1 MLAREPLHVR
11 RGGVDEMIDEADAL
25 GEAQHAVGQAIADV
39 ARNLGRVAQ
48 FDERL
53 EQAHDGRAR
62 QAGFLAPATA
72 IVPCGRRLSASRIAK
87 LRRTGSMAAMPR
99 RYSVIRILST
109 SGPASLARRVYAPPK
124 KKRRGNMFGRR
135 QFGMAA
141 ARRSLAAP
149 AIARAQ
155 KFPSGRVTMVVPFPA
170 GAATDISARVYAER
184 LSALWGQPV
193 VIDNKGGGNGIPAAE
208 VVARAKPDGLTIF
221 ATSAMTQVVN
231 PAIYDKLPYD
241 PIADFEPITR
251 IGTSPFVLLVDRNS
265 PIKTAAELTAKLKAE
280 PGKHNYGAGALPAR
294 VASELYKMAA
304 GVDAVYVG
312 YKSNPQAIPDVQSGL
327 LTFMMIDT
335 VNAKIADRPR
345 RAARACSSPTPS
357 ATPPLPDV
365 PTAAE
370 AGLARRPADDLDRL
384 LRAQGHAARDRRTR
398 STRYPRRRGHAGGPG
413 AAGGA
418 GRHAEAHDART
429 NSPPS
434 RASEKERWGKII
446 RRANIKVE

>member
-1 MLAREPLHVR
+1 
-11 RGGVDEMIDEADAL
+11 
-25 GEAQHAVGQAIADV
+25 
-39 ARNLGRVAQ
+39 
-48 FDERL
+48 
-53 EQAHDGRAR
+53 
-62 QAGFLAPATA
+62 
-72 IVPCGRRLSASRIAK
+72 
-87 LRRTGSMAAMPR
+87 
-99 RYSVIRILST
+99 
-109 SGPASLARRVYAPPK
+109 
-124 KKRRGNMFGRR
+124 MFGRR
-135 QFGMAA
+135 QFARAIGIAA
-141 ARRSLAAP
+141 FAAP
-149 AIARAQ
+149 AIGRAQ

-208 VVARAKPDGLTIF
+208 SVARAKPDGLTLF

-241 PIADFEPITR
+241 PIADFAPISR
-251 IGTSPFVLLVDRNS
+251 MGTSPFVLLVDRNS
-265 PIKTAAELTAKLKAE
+265 PINTAAELTAKLKAE

-335 VNAKIADRPR
+335 VNAKIAMDRGALKGLFVTDSER
-345 RAARACSSPTPS
+345 YAAVPAM
-357 ATPPLPDV
+357 

-370 AGLARRPADDLDRL
+370 AGLPDVLLTTWTGFYAPRGTPAEVVNRINADLYTVSEMPEVIERLAALGGTPKLMRPAEF
-384 LRAQGHAARDRRTR
+384 AAF
-398 STRYPRRRGHAGGPG
+398 AG
-413 AAGGA
+413 
-418 GRHAEAHDART
+418 AE
-429 NSPPS
+429 
-434 RASEKERWGKII
+434 KQRWGQII